1 MIYFLTTDKVHN
13 FERVELE
20 QLLSF
25 ASYESF
31 FIFDGEYYTQID
43 SVTMRSPLGPTLA
56 NAFLCHFEK
65 KWLSECPA
73 ELFTECLQRYV
84 DDIFVTFNSY
94 SQLIKFVDYINHQ
107 QPNTELT
114 FQVEKNNN
122 FSSPKI
128 CQYGPYFLRS

>member
-56 NAFLCHFEK
+56 NAFFCVISRKSGFQN
-65 KWLSECPA
+65 A
-73 ELFTECLQRYV
+73 LQNFLQNVYKRYV

-114 FQVEKNNN
+114 FQV
-122 FSSPKI
+122 
-128 CQYGPYFLRS
+128 